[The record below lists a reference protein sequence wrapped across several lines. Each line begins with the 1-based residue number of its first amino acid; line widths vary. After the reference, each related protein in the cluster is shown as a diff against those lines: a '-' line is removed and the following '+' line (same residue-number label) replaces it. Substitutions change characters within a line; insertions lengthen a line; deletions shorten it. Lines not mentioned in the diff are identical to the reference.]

1 MLVKVALDLPIYISV
16 LGRDIMMIPLNPD
29 ERMLPDIE
37 YLMPLFK
44 TFVLN
49 KFYIYLV
56 LYGVIVAA
64 SHKPDTQRPIKPLAT
79 AVPGSPGKPPL
90 LVAALAHASNAT
102 PNANQCSRTA
112 W

>member
-1 MLVKVALDLPIYISV
+1 MAGRFGRRFPIDSAHWFSRVLLHLCFGCGFMLVKVALDLPIYISV

-64 SHKPDTQRPIKPLAT
+64 SQFLE
-79 AVPGSPGKPPL
+79 
-90 LVAALAHASNAT
+90 
-102 PNANQCSRTA
+102 
-112 W
+112 